1 MRLKILYIL
10 SILYFALNVSAAE
23 LKYDIKVYGEKIAS
37 ISVIGPGAES
47 LIVTP
52 SEEGK
57 VITIT
62 GVSTNFTSLRKAPL
76 PSLFK
81 EIRSLSHGVSTDL
94 ILEFIYPTEITATP
108 STTSLQIM
116 IKVKAEIK
124 PGDANNA
131 ELKKIQTRKIEYRIP
146 NLKEYS
152 GATWLSTSFR
162 ISSALIDMFWA
173 LINGRS
179 FSFDMNNNF
188 KKDIISNEETKKTVA
203 LETLVSE
210 LNNEILE
217 LRKEI
222 DVSKIGNN

>member
-1 MRLKILYIL
+1 M
-10 SILYFALNVSAAE
+10 
-23 LKYDIKVYGEKIAS
+23 
-37 ISVIGPGAES
+37 
-47 LIVTP
+47 
-52 SEEGK
+52 
-57 VITIT
+57 
-62 GVSTNFTSLRKAPL
+62 